1 MTADPRTG
9 TPYEGSREG
18 WWTKYGGAQDPVS
31 GVVYIPAGADLPP
44 CPYPCAHCRRKGL
57 QMQKGEAVGKPQI
70 ERPTDPDDQ
79 GDREWFPGTLRDNV
93 LDVHW
98 MRMNPVEARCGMDI
112 PQDTGRR
119 EVYRWQ
125 RLVNCLGCL
134 AATD

>member
-1 MTADPRTG
+1 MTADPHAG

-18 WWTKYGGAQDPVS
+18 WWTKYGGARNPS
-31 GVVYIPAGADLPP
+31 LASSTSRRGLTSRRARTRARTAAGRGSS
-44 CPYPCAHCRRKGL
+44 YRKG
-57 QMQKGEAVGKPQI
+57 GAVGKPQI

-79 GDREWFPGTLRDNV
+79 GDREWSPGTLRDNV

-98 MRMNPVEARCGMDI
+98 MRMNPVEVRCGLDI